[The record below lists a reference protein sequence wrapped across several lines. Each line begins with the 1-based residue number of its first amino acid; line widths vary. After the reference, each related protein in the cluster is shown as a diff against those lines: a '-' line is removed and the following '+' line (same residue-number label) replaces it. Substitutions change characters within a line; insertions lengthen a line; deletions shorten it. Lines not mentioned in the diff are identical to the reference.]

1 MSIETRSRFAN
12 IMVPGLFAVMTEE
25 YKRYP
30 EVWRDLVKV
39 ERSDK
44 QYEECSYLSGL
55 SLVPKKGEGDPV
67 TYDAR
72 LQGPTKRWT
81 HDTYALGMRI
91 TEETIEDDQYRVM
104 QDGAREL
111 GVSARETRHIAV
123 AEIFNTGFVTTYHT
137 AGDALAIFATNHVR
151 LDNATWSNVA
161 TASALSYSTL
171 QNAILAFESQ
181 VDHRGKKIMQSP
193 MTLLVP
199 PALEYKALELLESI
213 GNPENAN
220 NVINAT
226 TRARPSLKLVVWPY
240 LTSSTAFFLI
250 GDNARMTTGLTHFER
265 VGVQFGKEGDFDT
278 GDAKFKTRFRIST
291 EVNNPIGLYGN
302 AGA

>member
-1 MSIETRSRFAN
+1 MSLETRSRFSAAY
-12 IMVPGLFAVMTEE
+12 VPGLFALMTEE

-30 EVWRDLVKV
+30 EVWRELVKV

-44 QYEECSYLSGL
+44 AKEECAYISGL
-55 SLVPKKGEGDPV
+55 AMVPKKGEGDPV

-72 LQGPTKRWT
+72 IMGPTKTWV

-91 TEETIEDDQYRVM
+91 TEEAIEDDLYNIM
-104 QDGAREL
+104 KDGAREL
-111 GVSARETRHIAV
+111 GVSARETRHVAV

-137 AGDALAIFATNHVR
+137 AGDGLAIFATNHTK
-151 LDNATWSNVA
+151 LGGGTWGNVA

-181 VDHRGKKIMQSP
+181 TDHRGKKMMQTP
-193 MTLLVP
+193 VTILVP
-199 PALEYKALELLESI
+199 PALEYKALELLETV
-213 GNPENAN
+213 GQPENAN
-220 NVINAT
+220 NTINAVK
-226 TRARPSLKLVVWPY
+226 RARPCLRLVVWPY
-240 LTSSTAFFLI
+240 LTSATAWFLI
-250 GDNARMTTGLTHFER
+250 GDNARMATGLTHFER

>member
-1 MSIETRSRFAN
+1 MGLETRGRFATV
-12 IMVPGLFAVMTEE
+12 IAPGLFAVAVEE

-30 EVWRDLVKV
+30 EIWRELVKV
-39 ERSDK
+39 DKSDRA
-44 QYEECSYLSGL
+44 YEECAYLSGL
-55 SLVPKKGEGDPV
+55 GLVPKKAEGDAIS
-67 TYDAR
+67 YDAR
-72 LQGPTKRWT
+72 LMGPTKRWT

-91 TEETIEDDQYRVM
+91 TEETIEDDLYRTM

-111 GVSARETRHIAV
+111 GVSTRETRHINV

-137 AGDALAIFATNHVR
+137 AGDGKAIFSATHDR
-151 LDNATWSNVA
+151 LDGGSWSNLA

-181 VDHRGKKIMQSP
+181 VDHRGKKIMQTP

-199 PALEYKALELLESI
+199 LQLEYKAIQILQ
-213 GNPENAN
+213 NPDEPDTAN
-220 NVINAT
+220 RNINQVT
-226 TRARPSLKLVVWPY
+226 KARPGIKLVVWPY
-240 LTSSTAFFLI
+240 LTSSTAWFLI
-250 GDNARMTTGLTHFER
+250 GDNARMETGLVHFER

-278 GDAKFKTRFRIST
+278 GDAKFKTRYRCST

>member
-1 MSIETRSRFAN
+1 MSRENRSMFSQAY
-12 IMVPGLFAVMTEE
+12 VPGLFALMTEE

-39 ERSDK
+39 ERSEK
-44 QYEECSYLSGL
+44 AKEECSYLSGL
-55 SLVPKKGEGDPV
+55 GTVPKKGEGDPV
-67 TYDAR
+67 TFDAR
-72 LQGPTKRWT
+72 IQGPKKTWV

-91 TEETIEDDQYRVM
+91 TEEAIEDDLYNVM
-104 QDGAREL
+104 KDGAREL

-137 AGDALAIFATNHVR
+137 TGGGLAIFYGTHVR
-151 LDNATWSNVA
+151 LDGGTWSNLA

-181 VDHRGKKIMQSP
+181 VDNRGKKIMQTP

-199 PALEYKALELLESI
+199 PALEYKALELLESV

-226 TRARPSLKLVVWPY
+226 KRARPSLRLVVWPY
-240 LTSSTAFFLI
+240 LTSSTAWFLI
-250 GDNARMTTGLTHFER
+250 GDNARMSTGLIHFER
-265 VGVQFGKEGDFDT
+265 VGVTFGKEGDFDT

-291 EVNNPIGLYGN
+291 EINYPIGLYGN

>member
-1 MSIETRSRFAN
+1 MSIETRSRFAT
-12 IMVPGLFAVMTEE
+12 IYVPGLFAVMTEE

-30 EVWRDLVKV
+30 EVWRELVKV

-44 QYEECSYLSGL
+44 AYEECSFLSGL
-55 SLVPKKGEGDPV
+55 ITIPKKGEGDPV

-91 TEETIEDDQYRVM
+91 TEEAIEDDLYKVM
-104 QDGAREL
+104 QDGSREL

-123 AEIFNTGFVTTYHT
+123 AEIFNTGFVATYHT
-137 AGDALAIFATNHVR
+137 SGDNLAIFSASHTK
-151 LDNATWSNVA
+151 LGGGTWSNLA
-161 TASALSYSTL
+161 TASGLSYSTL

-181 VDHRGKKIMQSP
+181 TDHRGKKIMQTP

-199 PALEYKALELLESI
+199 QALEYKALELMESV

-226 TRARPSLKLVVWPY
+226 TRARPSIKLVVWPY
-240 LTSSTAFFLI
+240 LTSTTAWMLI
-250 GDNARMTTGLTHFER
+250 GDNARMATGLIHFER

-291 EVNNPIGLYGN
+291 EINNPIGLYAN